1 MSSWRTRLH
10 CPQLWPRE
18 KEVCLRENCFRENR
32 LRESPPSSCRGRLCS
47 TKRTCETFAVKAWKD
62 SSVEAQRSLYS
73 TSTRCEQM
81 PTSSASSSNVEISR
95 LIEERYVSP
104 TWRHVLVGEGLVVIL
119 RCTDVMFWVRHP
131 STPAWRKTQPTSKPQ
146 IQVLSTYRLGQEE
159 VCQPRPDRLLQPA
172 EMLWKMT
179 TKSRT
184 QVLPIDRIGQQVIG
198 SFNFWIS
205 IRASQIKTR
214 DLFPKS

>member
-1 MSSWRTRLH
+1 MVYMSSWRTRLH

-62 SSVEAQRSLYS
+62 SSVEAQRSQYS
-73 TSTRCEQM
+73 TSTRCQQM

-104 TWRHVLVGEGLVVIL
+104 TWRHVLVGEGLVVI
-119 RCTDVMFWVRHP
+119 RRSSMHRRHVLG
-131 STPAWRKTQPTSKPQ
+131 STSINTSLEK
-146 IQVLSTYRLGQEE
+146 
-159 VCQPRPDRLLQPA
+159 
-172 EMLWKMT
+172 
-179 TKSRT
+179 
-184 QVLPIDRIGQQVIG
+184 G
-198 SFNFWIS
+198 SANIKAPNTGIVYVP
-205 IRASQIKTR
+205 IRARRGLSISSRPSFAACRNALEDDYKVQDTGIAYRPNRATSDR
-214 DLFPKS
+214 